1 MNHQDALV
9 QYLDLRGI
17 PCPLNF
23 VRCNLAVENLKS
35 NQILKIDLDR
45 GEPEESVI
53 SGLSQ
58 SGHSVEI
65 INQNDNNITLIIN
78 RFGG

>member
-1 MNHQDALV
+1 MNHQDDLV
-9 QYLDLRGI
+9 KYLDLRGI
-17 PCPLNF
+17 PCPVNF

-35 NQILKIDLDR
+35 HQTLKIDIDR

-58 SGHSVEI
+58 AGHSVEI